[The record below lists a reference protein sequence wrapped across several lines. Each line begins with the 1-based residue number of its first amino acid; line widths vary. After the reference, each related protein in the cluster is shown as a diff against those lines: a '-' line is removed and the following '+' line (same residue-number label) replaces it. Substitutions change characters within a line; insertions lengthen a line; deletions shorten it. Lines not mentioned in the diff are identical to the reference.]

1 MRTPAE
7 YAKGHIPNA
16 INLPLFSDE
25 ERVVVG
31 TIYKQQNPQEALLK
45 GLEFVGPKM
54 RPLIEQV
61 QRATDQ
67 TSIAVHCWRGGKRSG
82 STGWLLGMA
91 GYQVHTLQGGYKAYR
106 TFILEQLATLPLK
119 LVVLGGKTGC
129 GKTKIL
135 HALAD
140 QGEQIIDLEGLANHM
155 GSAFGF
161 IGQAE
166 QPTTEQFENN
176 LYQYIQSLDLT
187 KRIWIENESKGIG
200 KVFLPTGFWK
210 ILKAAPLIN
219 IELPLSERITNIIE
233 DYTSENIAALKSGFD
248 KIQKRLGGQRYQQAI
263 SLLDQNDIKGAAEIA
278 LAYYDKSYQFML
290 DKNETAIIH
299 RLQFEG
305 KNTMDIAAEIISFAA
320 VL

>member
-1 MRTPAE
+1 M
-7 YAKGHIPNA
+7 I
-16 INLPLFSDE
+16 
-25 ERVVVG
+25 VG

-61 QRATDQ
+61 KGATEQ

-91 GYQVHTLQGGYKAYR
+91 GYQVHTLKGGYKAYR
-106 TFILEQLATLPLK
+106 TFILDQLATLPLK
-119 LVVLGGKTGC
+119 LVVLGGRTGC

-135 HALAD
+135 HALAK
-140 QGEQIIDLEGLANHM
+140 QEEQIIDLEGLANHM

-176 LYQYIQSLDLT
+176 LYQYIQGLDLH

-200 KVFLPTGFWK
+200 KVYQPTGFWK

-219 IELPLSERITNIIE
+219 IELPISERITNIIE
-233 DYTSENIAALKSGFD
+233 DYTTENIAALKLGFS
-248 KIQKRLGGQRYQQAI
+248 KIQKRLGGQRYQTAMT
-263 SLLDQNDIKGAAEIA
+263 LLDQNDIKGAAQIA
-278 LAYYDKSYQFML
+278 LAYYDKSYQYML
-290 DKNETAIIH
+290 DKNKTDVIH
-299 RLQFEG
+299 LLQFER
-305 KNTMDIAAEIISFAA
+305 KSHLEIAASLISFVDKARFNEGSIPPSLDIP
-320 VL
+320 V

>member
-1 MRTPAE
+1 M
-7 YAKGHIPNA
+7 
-16 INLPLFSDE
+16 PLFSDE

-31 TIYKQQNPQEALLK
+31 TIFKQQNPQEALLK

-61 QRATDQ
+61 KRDTEQ

-91 GYQVHTLQGGYKAYR
+91 GYQVHTLKGGYKAYR
-106 TFILEQLATLPLK
+106 TFILDQLATLPLK

-135 HALAD
+135 HALAE

-176 LYQYIQSLDLT
+176 LYQYIQGLDLE

-200 KVFLPTGFWK
+200 KVFMPTGFWK

-219 IELPLSERITNIIE
+219 IELPITERITNIIE

-248 KIQKRLGGQRYQQAI
+248 KIQKRLGGQRYQTAI
-263 SLLDQNDIKGAAEIA
+263 ALLDQNDIEGAAEIA
-278 LAYYDKSYQFML
+278 LAYYDKSYQYML
-290 DKNETAIIH
+290 DKNETITIH

-305 KNTMDIAAEIISFAA
+305 KEVSDIATR
-320 VL
+320 LMKHQL

>member
-1 MRTPAE
+1 M
-7 YAKGHIPNA
+7 
-16 INLPLFSDE
+16 PLFSDE

-31 TIYKQQNPQEALLK
+31 TIFKQQNPQEALLK

-61 QRATDQ
+61 KRDTEQ

-91 GYQVHTLQGGYKAYR
+91 GYQVHTLKGGYKAYR
-106 TFILEQLATLPLK
+106 TFILDQLATLPLK

-135 HALAD
+135 HALAK

-176 LYQYIQSLDLT
+176 LYQYIQGLDLT

-200 KVFLPTGFWK
+200 KVFMPTGFWK

-219 IELPLSERITNIIE
+219 IELPITERITNIIE

-248 KIQKRLGGQRYQQAI
+248 KIQKRLGGQRYQTAI
-263 SLLDQNDIKGAAEIA
+263 ELLDQNDIEGAAEIA
-278 LAYYDKSYQFML
+278 LAYYDKSYQYML
-290 DKNETAIIH
+290 DKNKTITIH

-305 KNTMDIAAEIISFAA
+305 KEVSDIATGLMEHQ
-320 VL
+320 L

>member
-1 MRTPAE
+1 M
-7 YAKGHIPNA
+7 
-16 INLPLFSDE
+16 PLFSDE

-31 TIYKQQNPQEALLK
+31 TIFKQQNPQEALLK

-61 QRATDQ
+61 KRDTEQ

-91 GYQVHTLQGGYKAYR
+91 GYQVHTLKGGYKAYR
-106 TFILEQLATLPLK
+106 TFILDQLATLPLK

-135 HALAD
+135 HALAK

-176 LYQYIQSLDLT
+176 LYQYIQGLDLE

-200 KVFLPTGFWK
+200 KVFMPTGFWK

-219 IELPLSERITNIIE
+219 IELPIAERITNIIE

-248 KIQKRLGGQRYQQAI
+248 KIQKRLGGQRYQTAI
-263 SLLDQNDIKGAAEIA
+263 ELLDQNDIKGAAEIA
-278 LAYYDKSYQFML
+278 LAYYDKSYQYML
-290 DKNETAIIH
+290 DKNKTVNIHHLAFKGKETS
-299 RLQFEG
+299 
-305 KNTMDIAAEIISFAA
+305 KIATLLMEHQ
-320 VL
+320 L